1 MQTSNPPSQNLSFT
15 PYQKLVIALMAFLQF
30 TIILDFMII
39 SPLGAMLMPALK
51 ISTHQFGLVVSAYA
65 FSAGISG
72 ILASGFADRY
82 DRKKLLIF
90 FYSGFVF
97 ATLLC
102 GLAQSYEFLL
112 FARILTGIFGGVIGS
127 VILAITT
134 DLFPFQMRGRVM
146 GLLQTAFSASQILGI
161 PLGLYLS
168 NLWDW
173 HAPFMMIVA
182 ASLIAGVIIIVYMKP
197 VDQHLSNPKRV
208 DRKAF
213 HHFWMTI
220 SNRKYLPAFATT
232 ALLSTGGFML
242 MPFGSAFTVG
252 NLGIDISNLPMIY
265 LITGICALFFGPL
278 IGKAAD
284 QFGKF
289 NVFLFGGVLSIIMV
303 VIYTNMG
310 ASPLWLVILIN
321 AVLFVGIFSR
331 MIPAQAMMSAI
342 PEPENRGSFM
352 AVSSSL
358 QQISG
363 GLASVIA
370 GSIVVAESNGRLE
383 HFDTLGYI
391 LVLTTLITMVLMH
404 SIHRSIKVVVNKH

>member
-1 MQTSNPPSQNLSFT
+1 
-15 PYQKLVIALMAFLQF
+15 MAFLQF

-51 ISTHQFGLVVSAYA
+51 ISPHQFGLVVSAYA

-82 DRKKLLIF
+82 DRKKLLLF
-90 FYSGFVF
+90 FYSGFVLG
-97 ATLLC
+97 TLLC

-127 VILAITT
+127 IVLAITT

-161 PLGLYLS
+161 PIGLYLS

-173 HAPFMMIVA
+173 HAPFMMIVV
-182 ASLIAGVIIIVYMKP
+182 ASVIAGTVIVFFMKP
-197 VDQHLSNPKRV
+197 VNEHLKHRV

-213 HHFWMTI
+213 HHFWTTI
-220 SNRKYLPAFATT
+220 SNRRYFPAFATT

-242 MPFGSAFTVG
+242 MPFGSAFTVNNQG
-252 NLGIDISNLPMIY
+252 VDMAHLPMIY

-278 IGKAAD
+278 IGKATD

-289 NVFLFGGVLSIIMV
+289 QVFLFGGVLSIVMV
-303 VIYTNMG
+303 VYYTNMTV
-310 ASPLWLVILIN
+310 SPLWLVILVN
-321 AVLFVGIFSR
+321 AILFVGIFSR

-342 PEPENRGSFM
+342 PEAENRGSFM

-363 GLASVIA
+363 GLASVVA
-370 GSIVVAESNGRLE
+370 GSIVVSTASGQLE

-391 LVLTTLITMVLMH
+391 LVLTTLITMGLMY
-404 SIHRSIKVVVNKH
+404 SIQKSIQVNLK

>member
-1 MQTSNPPSQNLSFT
+1 MQTSTATQSLSFS

-39 SPLGAMLMPALK
+39 SPLGAMLMPALN

-102 GLAQSYEFLL
+102 GLAQSYQFLL

-127 VILAITT
+127 IILAITT

-182 ASLIAGVIIIVYMKP
+182 ASLVAGVIIIIYMKP
-197 VDQHLSNPKRV
+197 VDQHLLNRV

-220 SNRKYLPAFATT
+220 SNRKYFPAFATT

-252 NLGIDISNLPMIY
+252 NLGIDIARLPMIY
-265 LITGICALFFGPL
+265 LITGICALIFGPL
-278 IGKAAD
+278 IGKATD

-289 NVFLFGGVLSIIMV
+289 KVFLFGGVLSIVMV
-303 VIYTNMG
+303 IFYTNMG
-310 ASPLWLVILIN
+310 ISPLWLVILVN
-321 AVLFVGIFSR
+321 AIMFVGIFSR

-370 GSIVVAESNGRLE
+370 GSIVISGANGQLE

-391 LVLTTLITMVLMH
+391 LVFTTLITMVLMY
-404 SIHRSIKVVVNKH
+404 SISKSIKVTAN

>member
-1 MQTSNPPSQNLSFT
+1 MHTPSAPTPFT
-15 PYQKLVIALMAFLQF
+15 PYQKLVVALMAFLQF

-39 SPLGAMLMPALK
+39 SPLGAMLMPALH
-51 ISTHQFGLVVSAYA
+51 ITPHQFGFVVSAYA

-82 DRKKLLIF
+82 DRKKILLF
-90 FYSGFVF
+90 FYTGFIF
-97 ATLLC
+97 GTLLC
-102 GLAQSYEFLL
+102 GLARSYEFLV

-127 VILAITT
+127 IILAITT
-134 DLFPFQMRGRVM
+134 DLFPFQARGRVM

-161 PLGLYLS
+161 PAGLYLS

-182 ASLIAGVIIIVYMKP
+182 ASLVAGVIILFYMKP
-197 VDQHLSNPKRV
+197 VDKHLAHRV
-208 DRKAF
+208 DRKAL
-213 HHFWMTI
+213 HHFWTTI
-220 SNRKYLPAFATT
+220 SNRRYIPAFVTT

-252 NLGIDISNLPMIY
+252 NMGIDMSHLPMIY
-265 LITGICALFFGPL
+265 LVTGICALFFGPL
-278 IGKAAD
+278 IGRAAD

-289 NVFLFGGVLSIIMV
+289 KVFIAGGIISIVMV
-303 VIYTNMG
+303 VIYTNLG
-310 ASPLWLVILIN
+310 ITPLWLVILVN

-363 GLASVIA
+363 GLASIIA
-370 GSIVVAESNGRLE
+370 GSIVVATASGHLE

-391 LVLTTLITMVLMH
+391 LVFTTLVTMVLMYFIQQ
-404 SIHRSIKVVVNKH
+404 SVQKIIHKQSV